1 MAAAKDVEHRP
12 MSSNSSGPSPSHNA
26 GTGCVNLLFCVPI
39 LGQELSSDRPQ
50 IAESEESPSQ
60 LRVQVTVLRAHNIP
74 HTKSRTKFYVTVT
87 SQTTTT
93 TNKTSSVPTKESMA
107 EWNENLDTF
116 IVQPSSPL
124 VLCLYEERRPQDIL
138 IGRHEMMPVESRT
151 NVPFPLS
158 NDDIQAEQSI
168 QPIMLYLTVAVSPA
182 ENALH
187 DADEAI
193 TTINLSNRLDG
204 VLERIK
210 WVMDTVSSVAELH
223 PYAKMAYSLLFAIPK
238 TLLEQFQRDDNIR
251 TLLVAMHEAF
261 DFANQK
267 DRFKT
272 ITIERVPRQAQI
284 LTLMLQCA
292 CNCGDFI
299 QSYAKNSHFWKRMF
313 KNTGSGVDKKI
324 EDFRTT
330 LLELH
335 NAFLDEATITTEIT
349 VLQILDDAGIISANV
364 DIISADVG
372 TISANVGTI
381 SANVGTIS
389 ANVGRISSQFD
400 GMVHPAGVGV

>member
-1 MAAAKDVEHRP
+1 MWNTCQMP
-12 MSSNSSGPSPSHNA
+12 SNSLGPLPSQNA
-26 GTGCVNLLFCVPI
+26 GTG
-39 LGQELSSDRPQ
+39 PQ

-87 SQTTTT
+87 SQTTTNST
-93 TNKTSSVPTKESMA
+93 QSVPTKESIA
-107 EWNENLDTF
+107 EWNKDLDAF
-116 IVQPSSPL
+116 IVRPSSRL
-124 VLCLYEERRPQDIL
+124 VLRLYEKRRASQGVL
-138 IGRHEMMPVESRT
+138 IGTHEMMPVESRT

-158 NDDIQAEQSI
+158 NDDVQAEQSI
-168 QPIMLYLTVAVSPA
+168 RPIMLYLTVAVSPA
-182 ENALH
+182 ENVLH
-187 DADEAI
+187 DADEAMTI
-193 TTINLSNRLDG
+193 INLSNRLDG

-238 TLLEQFQRDDNIR
+238 TLLEQFQRDDNIQ

-261 DFANQK
+261 EFANQK
-267 DRFKT
+267 DRFQT

-284 LTLMLQCA
+284 LALMLQHV
-292 CNCGDFI
+292 CNCCDFI

-349 VLQILDDAGIISANV
+349 VLQILDDVGIVSAKVGIISA
-364 DIISADVG
+364 D
-372 TISANVGTI
+372 
-381 SANVGTIS
+381 VGTIS

-400 GMVHPAGVGV
+400 GMAIQLEWVSNQVLDAEKSHTAQARDSHPPRVVFREHARLFWTLLSIG